1 MFSTMLALALVSQAE
16 PAQPEVQEEER
27 ATEQSQEEKAED
39 KRICRRISTGMG
51 SRKKERV
58 CMTSKEWREFNRG
71 N

>member
-1 MFSTMLALALVSQAE
+1 MFSTFMALALVAQAE
-16 PAQPEVQEEER
+16 PAQPAPEAEEQKTEQAEER
-27 ATEQSQEEKAED
+27 TAED

-58 CMTSKEWREFNRG
+58 CMTREEWREFNRG

>member
-1 MFSTMLALALVSQAE
+1 MFSTVLALALVAQAE
-16 PAQPEVQEEER
+16 PAQPEVQEGER
-27 ATEQSQEEKAED
+27 AAVQAQEEKAED

-51 SRKKERV
+51 SRTKERV

>member
-1 MFSTMLALALVSQAE
+1 MLSSMLALALVAQTE
-16 PAQPEVQEEER
+16 PAQPKVQEER
-27 ATEQSQEEKAED
+27 SAEQVQEEKNEN
-39 KRICRRISTGMG
+39 KRICRRISTGIG

>member
-1 MFSTMLALALVSQAE
+1 MFSTMLALALVAQTE

-27 ATEQSQEEKAED
+27 AAQQSQEEKAED

>member
-1 MFSTMLALALVSQAE
+1 MISTLFAFALVAQ
-16 PAQPEVQEEER
+16 AQP
-27 ATEQSQEEKAED
+27 APPSEQDSEQTAEQVQEEKAED

-58 CMTSKEWREFNRG
+58 CMTSEEWREFNRG

>member
-1 MFSTMLALALVSQAE
+1 MFSTMLALALVAQAE
-16 PAQPEVQEEER
+16 PAQPELQEEER
-27 ATEQSQEEKAED
+27 AAEQAQEEKAKD